1 MQIIFSQGVIIRG
14 GESMAIRPVYISKEE
29 FPYYEKKDI
38 EFRYYT
44 GFSLKQKQKSFLSLH
59 EAFLNENYDKKI
71 LEVSTKSN
79 KKIGVMLSAFSLMIC
94 TDKREYSVECA
105 FQGSKVF
112 ETGGPYV
119 DLLNKTSREAKKD
132 DRIRN
137 SGKLIK
143 FSYFGRDFALEPKDY
158 FYNWLYINALSLVG
172 DLKRD
177 VMQYDSFTD
186 IEFSPAKSIN
196 CQAKAVAI
204 FVGLTKSLKINKAL
218 ESKETFLQTVYG
230 ETMAPPPLF
239 C

>member
-1 MQIIFSQGVIIRG
+1 MQIIFNQGVIIRG
-14 GESMAIRPVYISKEE
+14 GEKMAIRPVYVSKTE
-29 FPYYEKKDI
+29 FPYYEEKKI
-38 EFRYYT
+38 EFKYFN
-44 GFSLKQKQKSFLSLH
+44 GFSVTQKQKSFLSLH
-59 EAFLNENYDKKI
+59 EAFLNKNYDKKI

-79 KKIGVMLSAFSLMIC
+79 EKIGKMLSAFSLMIH
-94 TDKREYSVECA
+94 TKKREYSVECA

-112 ETGGPYV
+112 ENGGPYI

-132 DRIRN
+132 DRIKN

-158 FYNWLYINALSLVG
+158 FYNWLYINALSLVR

-177 VMQYDSFTD
+177 VMQYDAFTD
-186 IEFSPAKSIN
+186 IEFNPEKSIN

-204 FVGLTKSLKINKAL
+204 FVGLTKSLQINKAL

-230 ETMAPPPLF
+230 EIMEPPPLF
-239 C
+239 